1 MNKSATAVAIERDLV
16 VIVGMWL
23 LMDFHYSD
31 AGRWLAVA
39 VLFRRRIT
47 LRPSSEPNPAIAAD
61 CSCLRESKRF
71 LPPGR
76 KSPYP
81 GCRLRRSWGYSHG
94 SNSTLTF
101 AARARRCEGPQ
112 SRSESDRGTAGKAL
126 QDVRPRVRYSSSW
139 TFQRRSRS
147 LGRELLSLRIGS
159 APGSGSSGSSRHRR
173 KVWEPASGLT
183 PRRRQAHRPSSS
195 AQRRQVRW
203 PSFSSCF
210 G

>member
-23 LMDFHYSD
+23 LMDSHYSD

-94 SNSTLTF
+94 SNATLTF

-139 TFQRRSRS
+139 TFQRRSAWPRAIEPSDRFSPWIGKFGLESSSKES
-147 LGRELLSLRIGS
+147 LG
-159 APGSGSSGSSRHRR
+159 
-173 KVWEPASGLT
+173 ASF
-183 PRRRQAHRPSSS
+183 RSDA
-195 AQRRQVRW
+195 A
-203 PSFSSCF
+203 
-210 G
+210 

>member
-23 LMDFHYSD
+23 LMDSHYSD

-81 GCRLRRSWGYSHG
+81 VCRLRAPGHYSPG
-94 SNSTLTF
+94 STAGLRF
-101 AARARRCEGPQ
+101 AARAGPC
-112 SRSESDRGTAGKAL
+112 D
-126 QDVRPRVRYSSSW
+126 
-139 TFQRRSRS
+139 
-147 LGRELLSLRIGS
+147 
-159 APGSGSSGSSRHRR
+159 
-173 KVWEPASGLT
+173 
-183 PRRRQAHRPSSS
+183 
-195 AQRRQVRW
+195 
-203 PSFSSCF
+203 
-210 G
+210 